1 MSNKE
6 FAMFLQMLA
15 LLIKEGK
22 TDDVLHIIE
31 KYAGEIGAE
40 GENKKE

>member
-6 FAMFLQMLA
+6 FEMFLQLIA
-15 LLIKEGK
+15 TLLKKGNTEE
-22 TDDVLHIIE
+22 VLKIIE

-40 GENKKE
+40 PDTKKD